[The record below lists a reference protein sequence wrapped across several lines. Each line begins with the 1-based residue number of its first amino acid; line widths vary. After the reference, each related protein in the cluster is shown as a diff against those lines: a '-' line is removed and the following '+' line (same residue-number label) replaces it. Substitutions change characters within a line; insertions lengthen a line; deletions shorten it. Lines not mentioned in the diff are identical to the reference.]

1 MTATLID
8 GKKIAQTL
16 KDDLKHQIVSNAAVP
31 CLALVLVGD
40 NPASLIYVNNKKKAC
55 KDVGITS
62 IIHHLPAD
70 TPQETLIALIHELNS
85 NKDVHGILVQMPLP
99 SHIENTAVIKA
110 IDPNKDVDGFHPI
123 NVGALVSGDDSGFKP
138 CTPIGVMHL
147 IRHALGNDLSGKE
160 AVVIGRSSIVGRPL
174 AQLLLQADCTVTQC
188 HSRTHD
194 LKSHV
199 SRADIVVSAV
209 GKPAFIK
216 GDWIKK
222 GACVIDVGINRITI
236 EGSDKTKLIGDVDT
250 KAAAENAAFIT
261 PVPGGVGPMTIAC
274 LLENTFKAFKRQ
286 Q

>member
-8 GKKIAQTL
+8 GKQYAQRLKSNLKEQIATFQT
-16 KDDLKHQIVSNAAVP
+16 AP
-31 CLALVLVGD
+31 CLTLILVGD
-40 NPASLIYVNNKKKAC
+40 DPASLIYVNNKKKAC

-62 IIHHLPAD
+62 VIHHLPAD
-70 TPQETLIALIHELNS
+70 TAQETLITLIHELNS
-85 NKDVHGILVQMPLP
+85 NHDVHGILVQMPLP
-99 SHIENTAVIKA
+99 SHIENAAVINA
-110 IDPNKDVDGFHPI
+110 IDPQKDVDGFHPI
-123 NVGALVSGDDSGFKP
+123 NVGALVSGDDSGFTP

-147 IRHALGNDLSGKE
+147 IRHAMGNDLSGKE

-188 HSRTHD
+188 HSRSID
-194 LKSHV
+194 VKAHV
-199 SRADIVVSAV
+199 GRADIVISAV
-209 GKPAFIK
+209 GKPAFVK

-222 GACVIDVGINRITI
+222 GACVIDVGINRVTI
-236 EGSDKTKLIGDVDT
+236 EGSGKTKLIGDVDT
-250 KAAAENAAFIT
+250 EAAAENAAFIT